1 MRALRSV
8 VLVAAL
14 VAGLTGCV
22 STASLESEQSPSP
35 SPRPTRVIVDGET
48 DDPSCTRGGDT
59 TLAVEQSIDGMP
71 GVDRG
76 PEYTAGV
83 ALFERGDGACVP
95 AGTEA
100 VNALCAP
107 QVARDGVS
115 AYIAPTEHMFAAGAT
130 SQIQA
135 SVSGRSTRDEQFLYR
150 MSVWRFD
157 SPAAAQKAPFVD
169 AVTACDGVLSAVTG
183 EGQRLELR
191 DGDEPYLRLDV
202 EGDRIFAFQSL
213 RLSDAPGLRSTSSG
227 LLPVVAVDH
236 IEQWWRLHGT
246 DIEPTEP

>member
-1 MRALRSV
+1 MRALRGLPV
-8 VLVAAL
+8 VLAL
-14 VAGLTGCV
+14 VIVLTGCV
-22 STASLESEQSPSP
+22 STASLESEE
-35 SPRPTRVIVDGET
+35 SPRPAPTRVVVDGEA
-48 DDPSCTRGGDT
+48 DASSCTRGGDAA
-59 TLAVEQSIDGMP
+59 LPVEESLDGMP
-71 GVDRG
+71 GVERG

-83 ALFERGDGACVP
+83 ALFERGDGACAP

-115 AYIAPTEHMFAAGAT
+115 AYLAPTDHMFAAGAA

-135 SVSGRSTRDEQFLYR
+135 SVSGRSTKGDQFVYR
-150 MSVWRFD
+150 MSAWRFD
-157 SPAAAQKAPFVD
+157 SSAAAQKAPLID
-169 AVTACDGVLSAVTG
+169 AVAACDGVVSTPSD

-213 RLSDAPGLRSTSSG
+213 RLSDAPGLRTTSSG
-227 LLPVVAVDH
+227 LLPAIAVDH

-246 DIEPTEP
+246 DVEPTEP